1 MSDEPTAQKLRIHH
15 LKAPD
20 FTTKRSDGV
29 LVLNALNGDGVQFT
43 FYIERTPIPLYIDVI
58 PGTGEV
64 VGWEGKE
71 GIVREIQTSMI
82 LDKAAARALRDRL
95 SAMLDKKE

>member
-64 VGWEGKE
+64 TVNASA
-71 GIVREIQTSMI
+71 EIF
-82 LDKAAARALRDRL
+82 
-95 SAMLDKKE
+95 AMLDAEEGEGDQWHDPK